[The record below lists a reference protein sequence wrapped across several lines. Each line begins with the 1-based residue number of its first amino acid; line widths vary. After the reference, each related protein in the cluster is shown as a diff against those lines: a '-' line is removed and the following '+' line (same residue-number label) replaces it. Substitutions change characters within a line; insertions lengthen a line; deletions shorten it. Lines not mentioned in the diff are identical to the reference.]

1 MVDYVKFEY
10 PSRLQIIDN
19 PMNLGPLR
27 ASQLVFWNQ
36 SVGQL
41 TLTFIVDCLVIEWT
55 IPNTT

>member
-27 ASQLVFWNQ
+27 ASQLVPFGT
-36 SVGQL
+36 SR
-41 TLTFIVDCLVIEWT
+41 LV
-55 IPNTT
+55 N